1 MTQPGD
7 PMTGV
12 TLHPADAAELADILT
27 FISDWL
33 ARDPARLQ
41 PSLAAIIGHPAY
53 TTQHLSDDL
62 DRFVFLL
69 GGSDGDEF
77 LAPEPGHT

>member
-7 PMTGV
+7 PMPGV
-12 TLHPADAAELADILT
+12 TLHPADAGELAEILT

-41 PSLAAIIGHPAY
+41 LSLTAIIGHPAY
-53 TTQHLSDDL
+53 TTQNLRDDL
-62 DRFVFLL
+62 NRFVFLL
-69 GGSDGDEF
+69 GGDGKEF
-77 LAPEPGHT
+77 LAPEPGDT

>member
-7 PMTGV
+7 PMPGV

-33 ARDPARLQ
+33 ERDPGLFQ
-41 PSLAAIIGHPAY
+41 PSLTAIIGHPAY
-53 TTQHLSDDL
+53 TTQNLRDDL

-69 GGSDGDEF
+69 GGDGEQF
-77 LAPEPGHT
+77 LTSEPGEP